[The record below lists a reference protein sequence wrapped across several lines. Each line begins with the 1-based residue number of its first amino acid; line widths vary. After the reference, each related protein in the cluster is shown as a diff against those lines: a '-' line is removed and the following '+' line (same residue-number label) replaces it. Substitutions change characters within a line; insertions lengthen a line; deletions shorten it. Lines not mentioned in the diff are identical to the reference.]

1 MLLQNLS
8 YLTKIKPGP
17 SAVSTK
23 SPNHLTTREFPRL
36 ILSKKKKKKE
46 DSTIGLLVNTVQILR
61 SPKYGEY
68 M

>member
-17 SAVSTK
+17 SAVSKK

-36 ILSKKKKKKE
+36 ILSKKKKE